1 MREIIWKAAGILL
14 PALLLCG
21 CGVGAVSAAP
31 EADIG
36 DVKIDTDGPASL
48 DKEEDSVGEVNG
60 DLTVTFLDVGQGNAT
75 LVENDGKYMLIDGG
89 DREYSSF
96 VVSYLKNE
104 GVEELE
110 YVISSHYDADH
121 LNGVVGVL
129 HAFPCK
135 TILAADYVTD
145 TRVYDS
151 FCEIVTEQDIKLV
164 YPSVG
169 DVYEFGDAEFTIV
182 CPDEYDYADVN
193 DNSVGIRLV
202 YGENSFLICGDAGG
216 KSEAAMLARGVPLN
230 SDVYLASHHGS
241 DGSSS
246 TEFLEA
252 VMPET
257 VVFSVGEG
265 NSYGHPSEHVLNS
278 VAEIGAEVYR
288 TDLQGTIRV
297 TSDGHKLSW
306 NVEPVFNS
314 LENMENDTEGVSETA
329 NDTLAGMDETSVQE
343 TYILNMNTRKFHL
356 PSCSS
361 AENIKSENR
370 AEFHGMREELL
381 EAGYAPCKRCNP

>member
-21 CGVGAVSAAP
+21 CGGGAVSAAP

-36 DVKIDTDGPASL
+36 DVKIDTDGLASL

-202 YGENSFLICGDAGG
+202 YGENSFLICGDAGE
-216 KSEAAMLARGVPLN
+216 KSEVAMLASGVPLN

-265 NSYGHPSEHVLNS
+265 NSYGHPSERVLNS
-278 VAEIGAEVYR
+278 VAETGAEVYR

-314 LENMENDTEGVSETA
+314 LENMENDAEGVSETA
-329 NDTLAGMDETSVQE
+329 NDTLAGMDETSMQE

>member
-21 CGVGAVSAAP
+21 CGGGAVSAAP

-36 DVKIDTDGPASL
+36 DVKIDTDGLASL

-202 YGENSFLICGDAGG
+202 YGENSFLICGDAGE
-216 KSEAAMLARGVPLN
+216 KSEVAMLASGVPLN

-265 NSYGHPSEHVLNS
+265 NSYGHPSERVLNS

-314 LENMENDTEGVSETA
+314 LENMENDAEGVSETA
-329 NDTLAGMDETSVQE
+329 NDTLAGMDETSMQE

>member
-1 MREIIWKAAGILL
+1 MRKKVWKAAGILL
-14 PALLLCG
+14 PALLLYG
-21 CGVGAVSAAP
+21 CGAGVDAT
-31 EADIG
+31 EANL
-36 DVKIDTDGPASL
+36 A
-48 DKEEDSVGEVNG
+48 GEVNG
-60 DLTVTFLDVGQGNAT
+60 NMTVTFLDVGQGNAT
-75 LVENDGKYMLIDGG
+75 LVENNGKYMLIDGG
-89 DREYSSF
+89 DRDYSSF

-135 TILAADYVTD
+135 TVLAADYVTD

-151 FCEIVTEQDIKLV
+151 FCEVVAEQDTTLV

-169 DVYEFGDAEFTIV
+169 DVYEFGDADFTIV

-202 YGENSFLICGDAGG
+202 YGENSFLICGDAGE
-216 KSEAAMLARGVPLN
+216 KSEAAMLESGVLLN

-246 TEFLEA
+246 REFLEA
-252 VMPET
+252 VMPES
-257 VVFSVGEG
+257 VVFSVGAG
-265 NSYGHPSEHVLNS
+265 NSYGHPAERVLES
-278 VAEIGAEVYR
+278 VAEIGAKIYR
-288 TDLQGTIRV
+288 TDMQGTIRV
-297 TSDGHKLSW
+297 VSDGQTLSW
-306 NVEPVFNS
+306 NVEPVCDS
-314 LENMENDTEGVSETA
+314 LNEECMENDAEYASEAANDVSVNTDETA
-329 NDTLAGMDETSVQE
+329 AQG
-343 TYILNMNTRKFHL
+343 TYIMNMNTKKFHL

-361 AENIKSENR
+361 VEDIKSENR
-370 AEFHGMREELL
+370 AEFHGTREELL
-381 EAGYAPCKRCNP
+381 EAGYEPCKRCNP

>member
-1 MREIIWKAAGILL
+1 MRGKIWKAAGILL

-21 CGVGAVSAAP
+21 CGGGAVSAAP

-202 YGENSFLICGDAGG
+202 YGENSFLICGDAGE
-216 KSEAAMLARGVPLN
+216 KSEAAMLASGVPLN

-257 VVFSVGEG
+257 VVFSVGGG
-265 NSYGHPSEHVLNS
+265 NSYGHPSERVLNS

>member
-169 DVYEFGDAEFTIV
+169 DVY
-182 CPDEYDYADVN
+182 
-193 DNSVGIRLV
+193 
-202 YGENSFLICGDAGG
+202 
-216 KSEAAMLARGVPLN
+216 
-230 SDVYLASHHGS
+230 
-241 DGSSS
+241 
-246 TEFLEA
+246 
-252 VMPET
+252 
-257 VVFSVGEG
+257 
-265 NSYGHPSEHVLNS
+265 
-278 VAEIGAEVYR
+278 
-288 TDLQGTIRV
+288 
-297 TSDGHKLSW
+297 
-306 NVEPVFNS
+306 
-314 LENMENDTEGVSETA
+314 
-329 NDTLAGMDETSVQE
+329 
-343 TYILNMNTRKFHL
+343 
-356 PSCSS
+356 
-361 AENIKSENR
+361 
-370 AEFHGMREELL
+370 
-381 EAGYAPCKRCNP
+381 